1 MVLLVHLRVLSV
13 RRLWITAAVTI
24 GTVVRIAVWGGILGH
39 AFRKAWTLRA
49 VLRSSCVARGG
60 WLIPNGRE
68 LRMLR
73 SLPGDTDCLPH
84 LSVDRSFGRTTLV
97 SALLH
102 ISAVSLFVGFAC
114 SLFLLLLRLPLF
126 ADFLEFCN
134 AKSVCYV

>member
-13 RRLWITAAVTI
+13 RRLWVTAAVTI

-60 WLIPNGRE
+60 WLIPDRRE
-68 LRMLR
+68 LRVCRGL
-73 SLPGDTDCLPH
+73 SGDADCLPH
-84 LSVDRSFGRTTLV
+84 LSIDRSFRRTALV

-102 ISAVSLFVGFAC
+102 IGAVSLFVGFAC

-126 ADFLEFCN
+126 ADFLEFCD
-134 AKSVCYV
+134 AKSA